1 MSREERVDARGLACP
16 QPVLETRKAM
26 ARLEVETIRVLVDN
40 AAARENVSRMA
51 TTAGWAVCVEKD
63 AEPEIALLLA
73 RVPGATAPAP
83 GPALT
88 AAAAA
93 GGAGVVVLFSAE
105 HFGAGEAE
113 LGALLMRA
121 FVKTLREVKPLPGAL
136 IFINGGVRLTTA
148 GSPLIPDIRLLEEAG
163 ARVLSCGTCLD
174 FYRLEEKLEVG
185 VVSNMFEI
193 ASLLVGADRVVRP

>member
-26 ARLEVETIRVLVDN
+26 VRPEVETIRVLVDN

-51 TTAGWAVCVEKD
+51 TTMGWVVCVERD
-63 AEPEIALLLA
+63 AEPEIALLLT
-73 RVPGATAPAP
+73 RVTAP
-83 GPALT
+83 GPAPST
-88 AAAAA
+88 APAA
-93 GGAGVVVLFSAE
+93 GGAGVVVLFAAE

-121 FVKTLREVKPLPGAL
+121 FVKTLREVKPLPAAL

-148 GSPLIPDIRLLEEAG
+148 GSALIPDIRLLEETG

-174 FYRLEEKLEVG
+174 FYRLKEKLEVG

-193 ASLLVGADRVVRP
+193 ASLLVSADRVVRP